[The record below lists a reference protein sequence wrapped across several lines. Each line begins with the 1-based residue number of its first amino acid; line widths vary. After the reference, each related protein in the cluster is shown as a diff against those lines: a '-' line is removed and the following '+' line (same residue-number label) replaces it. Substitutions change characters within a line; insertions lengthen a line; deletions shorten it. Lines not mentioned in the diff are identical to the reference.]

1 MCKVR
6 GPATAGSL
14 LGGFSDSSGTVPPWL
29 PRPSLSQVEPHPDP
43 EPGADSRRWW
53 LEARPV
59 PRSPSV
65 CAPRLRPGPSGL
77 AVGPADSALR
87 RPPGP
92 GGPSCRHPGRPAG
105 TQLQGWDARRVPQ
118 ARDGVPAVP
127 LTLGKPPRCC
137 ESLAPLLLAEHRGVE
152 ETRPVKRRHLGAPCR
167 PRGSDSRLCPGLG
180 WLSPWVGE
188 LRSCKLC
195 RAAKKKKKRG

>member
-14 LGGFSDSSGTVPPWL
+14 LEGFSDSSETVPPWL
-29 PRPSLSQVEPHPDP
+29 PRPSLSRVETAPDP

-53 LEARPV
+53 RGTRPV

-87 RPPGP
+87 GRQPGHD
-92 GGPSCRHPGRPAG
+92 GPSCRHPGRPAG
-105 TQLQGWDARRVPQ
+105 TQLQGWDARRVRQ
-118 ARDGVPAVP
+118 ARGGVPAVP
-127 LTLGKPPRCC
+127 LALGKPPRCC
-137 ESLAPLLLAEHRGVE
+137 ESPAPLLPAEHRGVE
-152 ETRPVKRRHLGAPCR
+152 ETRPVERRHLELPAG
-167 PRGSDSRLCPGLG
+167 PGLQALPWAG
-180 WLSPWVGE
+180 LAQSLSWGAE
-188 LRSCKLC
+188 IL
-195 RAAKKKKKRG
+195 